1 MPVINSLVK
10 SQGAGIP
17 GQWNEDIAIND
28 VVLVA
33 GHEPAILTVDHIVS
47 DNLTFPA
54 LQVVGLDTNGR
65 IVAAVRGTIAA
76 VGVLVAPLTAGGV
89 GKGVAVYRAGCFNP
103 DALIWDAS
111 YSTDAHKF
119 AAFNGAPTP
128 TNIVIRRPK
137 TATVA

>member
-10 SQGAGIP
+10 AQGVGIP
-17 GQWNEDIAIND
+17 GRWEEEITVND
-28 VVLVA
+28 VALVT
-33 GHEPAILTVDHIVS
+33 GHEPAILTVDHIVA

-54 LQVVGLDTNGR
+54 LQVVGFDGNGR
-65 IVAAVRGTIAA
+65 IVAAVRGTVAA
-76 VGVLVAPLTAGGV
+76 VGVLVAPLAVGGV

-103 DALIWDAS
+103 DALVWDAS

-119 AAFNGAPTP
+119 NAFNGAPTP